1 MDSELVT
8 QLTRSEAARKITQL
22 FALERLA
29 LGEIAVAHPI
39 LAALQQVILRCL
51 ALCSSR
57 DHDVVDPEVPKLL
70 GPGLCQTL
78 LPEAH

>member
-1 MDSELVT
+1 MA

-39 LAALQQVILRCL
+39 LAALQQVCTSCYETCTGWTKLHLWQSMAVLLLLL
-51 ALCSSR
+51 APS
-57 DHDVVDPEVPKLL
+57 
-70 GPGLCQTL
+70 GTL
-78 LPEAH
+78 TS

>member
-39 LAALQQVILRCL
+39 LAALQQVCTSHEN
-51 ALCSSR
+51 A
-57 DHDVVDPEVPKLL
+57 
-70 GPGLCQTL
+70 
-78 LPEAH
+78 